1 MKKSFPVVIG
11 IILLIFLVG
20 CSTQREEN
28 SAAVT
33 SMLPGESNGQ
43 NASLETEDSA
53 LATPLSSAESN
64 EQNASSE
71 YENNT
76 FITEVAGLKLQ
87 YPLRWKDLVSIDVDT
102 NAATFSFGNEKLF
115 TLFFNCPDKG
125 NVLGTVCGDE
135 NIVITISDYDVS
147 DGNAV
152 SMQEDVNVILQHLIE
167 DYDFVVGEAIVKE
180 SNDVFAINTSV
191 TTLYYPAKWQDVVTV
206 EVSDTKVCFTYD
218 NGSLFDLV
226 FTETENGF
234 LLGTYENTPIYVVD
248 YEVSSN
254 EASAMQEDVNVILH
268 YLMED
273 GNFSINY

>member
-11 IILLIFLVG
+11 IILLAFLVG
-20 CSTQREEN
+20 CSTQKEGN

-33 SMLPGESNGQ
+33 SLPPSENDGQ
-43 NASLETEDSA
+43 NASSETEDSV
-53 LATPLSSAESN
+53 LVTPLSSDEHN

-71 YENNT
+71 NENNT

-87 YPLRWKDLVSIDVDT
+87 YPLRWQEQVSIEVDT
-102 NAATFSFGNEKLF
+102 NTATFSFDNEKLF

-135 NIVITISDYDVS
+135 NIVITVSDYDVS
-147 DGNAV
+147 SDNAV
-152 SMQEDVNVILQHLIE
+152 SMQEDINVILQHLTE

-180 SNDVFAINTSV
+180 SSDVFAIKTSV
-191 TTLYYPAKWQDVVTV
+191 TTLYYPAKWQDVVTI

-218 NGSLFDLV
+218 NERLFDLV
-226 FTETENGF
+226 FVETENGS
-234 LLGTYENTPIYVVD
+234 LLGTYESTPIYVVD

-273 GNFSINY
+273 SNFTINY